1 MDYTDQYSF
10 RGSRG
15 QVGGS
20 EMWMKE
26 AGLNWTLWIWSW
38 VGWRGGEGSIKK
50 VERGAGILEHDASWQ
65 ILFDVYL

>member
-1 MDYTDQYSF
+1 
-10 RGSRG
+10 
-15 QVGGS
+15 
-20 EMWMKE
+20 MWMKE
-26 AGLNWTLWIWSW
+26 AGLNWTLWLWSW